1 MEHQKDP
8 MGIDL
13 APAEG
18 CGFPCRLSGTAQEG
32 IVVHP
37 DNGAVC
43 GCGHQGGWGLNG
55 HPLAMVYAPGQVFRG
70 LYDLDTA
77 LTHGTLFSELDL
89 PLEVGYAHGRG
100 GCRNGCNEERRGL
113 SC

>member
-1 MEHQKDP
+1 MEFTKDP
-8 MGIDL
+8 MGLDL
-13 APAEG
+13 SPNEG
-18 CGFPCRLSGTAQEG
+18 MDRPVCPCHSTHEDV
-32 IVVHP
+32 VVHP

-77 LTHGTLFSELDL
+77 LSRGTLFSELDL
-89 PLEVGYAHGRG
+89 PLEVGYAQG
-100 GCRNGCNEERRGL
+100 GCGCGHREERRGR